1 MFKVPIRHFNVQ
13 IFVKEKKH
21 NKKKKK
27 KRRRKK
33 KKNHEYVRYFFKFW
47 ELQESLKIKL
57 LNN

>member
-27 KRRRKK
+27 KRRKK
-33 KKNHEYVRYFFKFW
+33 KKNHEYVRYFFKF
-47 ELQESLKIKL
+47 
-57 LNN
+57 